1 MMCSSTRNRQI
12 KSENRNDIIYVG
24 FELTALRSSSC
35 DGAGNVQ
42 LWDLVFCPWRTSR
55 MLQAP
60 AVSLLT
66 SLSIKVHTTVFNFR
80 SYMISFLFSDII
92 CLFLVLLHI
101 IYLREPAE
109 CAPISSPCKLF
120 YFLAPGVAYLTNLT
134 GLVDRSEGE
143 SDRSC
148 SMSKATLVDLW
159 PSMRRTV
166 SLG

>member
-1 MMCSSTRNRQI
+1 
-12 KSENRNDIIYVG
+12 
-24 FELTALRSSSC
+24 
-35 DGAGNVQ
+35 
-42 LWDLVFCPWRTSR
+42 
-55 MLQAP
+55 
-60 AVSLLT
+60 
-66 SLSIKVHTTVFNFR
+66 
-80 SYMISFLFSDII
+80 MISFLFSDII

-159 PSMRRTV
+159 PMYGLDNPRTPKLSRHFLREDEAPVLTYTRMRIASRTTQIK
-166 SLG
+166 

>member
-1 MMCSSTRNRQI
+1 
-12 KSENRNDIIYVG
+12 
-24 FELTALRSSSC
+24 
-35 DGAGNVQ
+35 
-42 LWDLVFCPWRTSR
+42 
-55 MLQAP
+55 
-60 AVSLLT
+60 
-66 SLSIKVHTTVFNFR
+66 
-80 SYMISFLFSDII
+80 MI
-92 CLFLVLLHI
+92 VT

-148 SMSKATLVDLW
+148 STSKATLVDLW

-166 SLG
+166 SLGWDEGDNPRTPKLSRHFLREDETSEAPVLTYTRMRIAGFPGLLR

>member
-1 MMCSSTRNRQI
+1 MGC
-12 KSENRNDIIYVG
+12 
-24 FELTALRSSSC
+24 C
-35 DGAGNVQ
+35 
-42 LWDLVFCPWRTSR
+42 LVAWKRVASKGCCGSRGVRKGCPRTK
-55 MLQAP
+55 P
-60 AVSLLT
+60 
-66 SLSIKVHTTVFNFR
+66 
-80 SYMISFLFSDII
+80 
-92 CLFLVLLHI
+92 

-143 SDRSC
+143 IDRSC

>member
-12 KSENRNDIIYVG
+12 ISENRNDIIYVG
-24 FELTALRSSSC
+24 FELTAVVAVVMALG
-35 DGAGNVQ
+35 DVQ

>member
-12 KSENRNDIIYVG
+12 ISENRNDIIYVG
-24 FELTALRSSSC
+24 FELTAVVAVAYSSGTYIC
-35 DGAGNVQ
+35 V
-42 LWDLVFCPWRTSR
+42 VFCPWRTSR